1 MQTAHAW
8 LNKKHPERVL
18 LACCLRWQ
26 ALSSCVN
33 RTKVERDWFTQAEI
47 YNTIKADKLENYN
60 LMYNVVE
67 TSSDKW
73 RGLDMQSDVMPIW
86 NNSTKKQ
93 SLKTA
98 DRMEQ
103 AWNLFMRDGVVD
115 SSIVRPEIA
124 NSWRRCYKQGR
135 KSGLVPQSVLK
146 EHQKSNELLIEV
158 SKPVISDLVNMMNK
172 QLDSFSVMLLDA
184 EGVVIHRINYN
195 NNIVTLGHLCDE
207 RHRGT
212 SGPALAIA
220 NNVGTEV
227 VGYEHLYPN
236 AHHWHTIGV
245 PIRDGDMHTVGVIA
259 LLNTTGQYIPLT
271 MQIVSLAASI
281 IESRLHRQ
289 KLLLDVSSTVM
300 NALNSAAML
309 VNEQGIVVCANELC
323 LNLLGTTPERLFG
336 NNLAEHLT
344 AVNNQDLLLTLAS
357 GDDTFYVPIK
367 NRDSGCR
374 HSNRICRVDRQ
385 IIQIEPR
392 ETLFMLTFKP
402 MYQYLFNK
410 SVAETD
416 AFSVLAGK
424 NKAFLKV
431 IETARKAAGMNCNIL
446 IEGESGTGKE
456 LIAQA
461 IHRQSARPGRFV
473 AVNSGAI
480 PKELWNSELFGY
492 EEGAFTGAKKG
503 GNPGKFELAHKGTLF
518 LDEIAEMPLPMQV
531 SLLRLLEDKTVTRL
545 GGKDSRIFDV
555 RVIAATNRNLMN
567 EVRNGSFRE
576 DLFYRLNVVYLKV
589 PPLRERK
596 DDIPILAELMLQ
608 RCCSKNNMSAPQIDR
623 QVIDV
628 FCDYNWP
635 GNVRQLQNVMECSL
649 IQDDDGV
656 ITRDDLPS
664 YLLEDSNSA
673 TKAGKLQQVEE
684 TVIREALQRNNGNIS
699 QTARE
704 LGITRKTLY
713 RKMKKIAN
721 G

>member
-1 MQTAHAW
+1 MQ
-8 LNKKHPERVL
+8 N
-18 LACCLRWQ
+18 
-26 ALSSCVN
+26 
-33 RTKVERDWFTQAEI
+33 
-47 YNTIKADKLENYN
+47 
-60 LMYNVVE
+60 
-67 TSSDKW
+67 
-73 RGLDMQSDVMPIW
+73 DVMPIW
-86 NNSTKKQ
+86 ANSTKKQ
-93 SLKTA
+93 TLKTA
-98 DRMEQ
+98 DRMER
-103 AWNLFMRDGVVD
+103 AWLSYMRDGTID
-115 SSIVRPEIA
+115 SSIVRPDIA
-124 NSWRRCYKQGR
+124 NSWRRCYKQNK
-135 KSGLVPQSVLK
+135 KSGVVPQSVLK

-158 SKPVISDLVNMMNK
+158 SKPVLNDLFNMLNK

-227 VGYEHLYPN
+227 IGYEHIYPN

-245 PIRDGDMHTVGVIA
+245 PIHDSNRNTVGVIA

-271 MQIVSLAASI
+271 MQVVSLGASI

-300 NALNSAAML
+300 NVLNNAAML
-309 VNEQGIVVCANELC
+309 VNEQGIVMCANELC
-323 LNLLGTTPERLFG
+323 LSLLETTPERLFG
-336 NNLAEHLT
+336 NALSEYMAT
-344 AVNNQDLLLTLAS
+344 VNNQDLLSTLGAN
-357 GDDTFYVPIK
+357 DDTFYVPIK
-367 NRDSGCR
+367 NHDSNR
-374 HSNRICRVDRQ
+374 SHSNRICRVDRQ

-392 ETLFMLTFKP
+392 ETLFMLTIKP
-402 MYQYLFNK
+402 MYQYLLNK
-410 SVAETD
+410 SVSEQD
-416 AFSVLAGK
+416 AFAVLAGR
-424 NKAFLKV
+424 NKAFLRV
-431 IETARKAAGMNCNIL
+431 IETARKAANMNCTIL

-473 AVNSGAI
+473 AVNSGAV

-492 EEGAFTGAKKG
+492 EDGAFTGAKKG

-531 SLLRLLEDKTVTRL
+531 SLLRLLEDRTVTRL
-545 GGKDSRIFDV
+545 GGKDSRVFDV
-555 RVIAATNRNLMN
+555 RVVAATNRNLMN
-567 EVRNGSFRE
+567 EVRKGNFRE

-596 DDIPILAELMLQ
+596 DDIPILAELLLQ
-608 RCCSKNNMSAPQIDR
+608 RCCSKNNLDRAQIDR
-623 QVIDV
+623 QVLSV
-628 FCDYNWP
+628 FCDYDWP
-635 GNVRQLQNVMECSL
+635 GNVRQLQNVIESSI
-649 IQDDDGV
+649 IQDNDGV
-656 ITRDDLPS
+656 ITCDDLPS
-664 YLLEDSNSA
+664 YILEDSNQA
-673 TKAGKLQQVEE
+673 AKVGKLHQVEE
-684 TVIREALQRNNGNIS
+684 IVIQETLERNNGNIS
-699 QTARE
+699 KTARE